1 MGVWPEKLYLFVPQL
16 TLLCFFFL
24 TVSSSLWLPFITLT
38 RSLLVFMLQQLTLHH
53 KCQLRQRKIA
63 KIQLVTDSFIII
75 VNINNTN
82 ALSINQ

>member
-1 MGVWPEKLYLFVPQL
+1 MAGKA
-16 TLLCFFFL
+16 LLICSLIHPSMFFFL

-38 RSLLVFMLQQLTLHH
+38 RSLLVFMLQQLTLRH

>member
-1 MGVWPEKLYLFVPQL
+1 
-16 TLLCFFFL
+16 
-24 TVSSSLWLPFITLT
+24 
-38 RSLLVFMLQQLTLHH
+38 MLQQLTLRH

-75 VNINNTN
+75 IVNINNTN

>member
-1 MGVWPEKLYLFVPQL
+1 
-16 TLLCFFFL
+16 
-24 TVSSSLWLPFITLT
+24 
-38 RSLLVFMLQQLTLHH
+38 MLQQLTPHH

-63 KIQLVTDSFIII
+63 KLQLITDSFIII